1 MTSKAPG
8 LISLAAARR
17 PTPQPFS
24 ISARSAAKN
33 VQTPGHLYRSTGAVP
48 PCTVEFPYLDVLRLA
63 PDPFVGRNQ
72 DERKRKEISEATYL
86 RRGRRFLAAGINH
99 TASPLM

>member
-1 MTSKAPG
+1 MSPFHPFGIESPVEMSKLQA
-8 LISLAAARR
+8 
-17 PTPQPFS
+17 
-24 ISARSAAKN
+24 
-33 VQTPGHLYRSTGAVP
+33 LYRSTGAVP
-48 PCTVEFPYLDVLRLA
+48 LCTVEFHYLDVLRSA

-86 RRGRRFLAAGINH
+86 RRGRRFLAAGINN